1 MHYDKMKYESLISA
15 SPLFTFDKECEPI
28 AYKREAY
35 RMVEYLYCYLLAV
48 RRIDYEPYGC
58 EIMEV
63 ATRCIKNFDNTK
75 GAFLNYFNTAWK
87 QEYSHI
93 VGSNAVDEKFRGI
106 KITDEEKRCI
116 CKYILLA
123 KKNQSV
129 CSQHELHLR
138 IAKSMNLPVEKVE
151 LIAQL
156 SDVRVT
162 GDTIFSDGG
171 EEASLWDQIDSGE
184 SFVDSIASAAS
195 VHDILLIIQQ
205 EYDGL
210 QSRQKPIVSDMITI
224 RLFPIL
230 LEQQDDSFGFVS
242 ERVLNEIKESGTAPS
257 QRTIAALYGRDEA
270 SVSRTIKEFVRK
282 LKTRIGEKNNGT

>member
-1 MHYDKMKYESLISA
+1 MHYDKTKYESLISM
-15 SPLFTFDKECEPI
+15 SPLFTLDKEREPI

-48 RRIDYEPYGC
+48 RRTDYEPYGC

-75 GAFLNYFNTAWK
+75 GVFLNYFNAAWK

-93 VGSNAVDEKFRGI
+93 IGSNAVDEKLRGVR
-106 KITDEEKRCI
+106 ITDEEKRCI

-123 KKNQSV
+123 KKNQSL
-129 CSQHELHLR
+129 CTQHELHLR
-138 IAKSMNLPVEKVE
+138 IAESMNLPVEKVE

-156 SDVRVT
+156 SDIRVT
-162 GDTIFSDGG
+162 GDTIVSVDGD
-171 EEASLWDQIDSGE
+171 ETNLWEQIDSGE
-184 SFVDSIASAAS
+184 SFVDWITSADS
-195 VHDILLIIQQ
+195 VHALLYIIQRV
-205 EYDGL
+205 YDEL

-224 RLFPIL
+224 RLYPIL
-230 LEQQDDSFGFVS
+230 LELHDDSFDFIS
-242 ERVLNEIKESGTAPS
+242 ERVLSKAKESGTLPS
-257 QRTIAALYGRDEA
+257 QRTLAAFYGRDEA

-282 LKTRIGEKNNGT
+282 LETRIGEENNGT